1 MGVRDVTV
9 ELESATFV
17 AELEPNAKL
26 ETEELR
32 QVIESW
38 EGYDYKVGEIELCD

>member
-9 ELESATFV
+9 ELESATFG
-17 AELEPNAKL
+17 ADLEPSATI
-26 ETEELR
+26 EVEGLR

-38 EGYDYKVGEIELCD
+38 EGYDYKVGEIEVCD